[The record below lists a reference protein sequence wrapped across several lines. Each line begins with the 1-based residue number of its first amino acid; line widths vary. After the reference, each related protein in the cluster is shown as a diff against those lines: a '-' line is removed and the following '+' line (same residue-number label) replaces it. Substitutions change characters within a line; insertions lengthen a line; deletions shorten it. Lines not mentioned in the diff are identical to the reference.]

1 MYKVFL
7 LCALGFCLASQAQAQ
22 SFDRIDKTRTN
33 TAFFFFAQ
41 PGDATIQVSLWGSVP
56 LPGIYEV
63 PVGTNL
69 DKLLTMAGGP
79 TQELRESRTRHEI
92 NIRLFREQGSGR
104 VMMYEAPLERM
115 LVETQA
121 YPVLQDFDVVTLDTI
136 VHRGFSWRDALTV
149 ITSVAATALVVDQIF
164 LD

>member
-1 MYKVFL
+1 MYRIVL
-7 LCALGFCLASQAQAQ
+7 LYALSLAFALQTQAQ

-41 PGDATIQVSLWGSVP
+41 PGDATIQISLWGSVP

-79 TQELRESRTRHEI
+79 SPELRQSGTRHEI
-92 NIRLFREQGSGR
+92 TIRLFREQGAR
-104 VMMYEAPLERM
+104 RTLVYEAPLERM
-115 LVETQA
+115 LVETEA
-121 YPVLQDFDVVTLDTI
+121 YPVLQDYDVVTLETI
-136 VHRGFSWRDALTV
+136 VRRGFGWRDGLSVLTSVLAIALTV
-149 ITSVAATALVVDQIF
+149 DRL
-164 LD
+164 LN